1 MRNRW
6 ATQPRFNDQEC
17 GLATWPTITVVHT
30 KARGHDLP
38 LQSGLAG
45 ISSGQHGMSPDISMP
60 DMPCIAG
67 PEAAITL
74 SAAPMLKGPTTIPSR
89 VVTNSSRWMTFMN
102 LTRIVWHEDIGV
114 GRGLTE
120 KCVIDSDALRACS
133 GYVSICSHVSSRDS
147 RDSAG
152 CNFLA
157 WFGFHS
163 CYGGLSCVTNICRL
177 SRRSE

>member
-1 MRNRW
+1 MREVQVEETTASQTRLRRRHPCRCSRAWPAFRQGNTACRLTSPCRTCR
-6 ATQPRFNDQEC
+6 ASRVRRPPLRCPPPRC
-17 GLATWPTITVVHT
+17 S
-30 KARGHDLP
+30 R
-38 LQSGLAG
+38 
-45 ISSGQHGMSPDISMP
+45 
-60 DMPCIAG
+60 
-67 PEAAITL
+67 
-74 SAAPMLKGPTTIPSR
+74 GPTTIPSR
-89 VVTNSSRWMTFMN
+89 AVTNSSRWMTFMN